1 MSGKLYVCATPIG
14 NLADVSS
21 RLLDTL
27 KEVDFVAAEDTR
39 HSAKLLHHF
48 SINTP
53 LISYHKHSG
62 KAKHAQVLAALSAG
76 KHIALISDAGMP
88 GISDPGEELI
98 RDVVAEGIAVTV
110 VPGPMAGV
118 AALAISGLST
128 ARFAFEGFLPRGRGE
143 RRSVLVKLQHEERTL
158 IFYEA
163 PHRLAETLADLLEML
178 GERQA
183 AVLRELTKVYE
194 NVKRGSL
201 SALLASV
208 QHESVR
214 GEIVLV
220 VAGVEPRELASDL
233 DGEEVVARLLA
244 KGLSPAQVARH
255 AAQVCSLPRAELY
268 ALAVAKGQKTHKK

>member
-21 RLLDTL
+21 RLLYTL

-98 RDVVAEGIAVTV
+98 RDAVAEGIAVTV
-110 VPGPMAGV
+110 IPGPMAGV
-118 AALAISGLST
+118 AALAISGLPT

-143 RRSVLVKLQHEERTL
+143 RRNVLAKLQHEERTL

-183 AVLRELTKVYE
+183 AVVRELTKVYE

-208 QHESVR
+208 QHEPVR

-220 VAGVEPRELASDL
+220 VAGVEPRELTSDL

-244 KGLSPAQVARH
+244 KGLSPAQIARH

-268 ALAVAKGQKTHKK
+268 ALAVAKGQKAHKK